1 MFLIM
6 HRLIQYQMN
15 IYRICLFP
23 VLVKIITIILVKTK
37 IKLLMINIQK
47 SKINNLIKEQITHR
61 IMIII

>member
-1 MFLIM
+1 
-6 HRLIQYQMN
+6 MN